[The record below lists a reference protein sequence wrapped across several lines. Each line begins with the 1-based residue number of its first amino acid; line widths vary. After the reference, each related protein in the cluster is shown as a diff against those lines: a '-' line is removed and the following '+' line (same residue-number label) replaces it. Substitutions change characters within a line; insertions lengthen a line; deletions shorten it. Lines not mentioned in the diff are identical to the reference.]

1 MSVWKTLE
9 PSNISYGNYVNKRP
23 VTVSSSS
30 LSRIQ
35 FLSGSN
41 TDLQGAYY
49 NSLRINFYAS
59 SSELND
65 AVPGAVL
72 QAVPL
77 GPNQTASETVSAE
90 LVSENK
96 FDRIQQLGV
105 ENPRAPQHR
114 HKFYKTGSIV
124 NIPTKFKGDFI
135 IPGSF
140 KLTDNSTSK
149 TVVLQDDGS
158 GNLYAASASISQS
171 ALSLSGSDNY
181 IGNIFYELGVVTIT
195 DTGSFS
201 ASIDYT
207 DVTSGQYEVSFLSGQ
222 TIYSNTYR
230 CIVERDEFNVSNNPS
245 LKRLVVDSPDFPG
258 STFIGQSPY
267 MIAAATQSAF
277 TVFANEVGLYNDNYE
292 LLATAKISQPVG
304 IRKDLHTE
312 FVVQLDI

>member
-1 MSVWKTLE
+1 MSVWKTLD

-23 VTVSSSS
+23 VAITSSS

-35 FLSGSN
+35 FLSGSK

-59 SSELND
+59 ASELND
-65 AVPGAVL
+65 AVPGGVL
-72 QAVPL
+72 QAEPL
-77 GPNQTASETVSAE
+77 GPNKSASETVSAT
-90 LVSENK
+90 LISENK
-96 FDRIQQLGV
+96 FDRIPQLGI

-114 HKFYKTGSIV
+114 HKFNKTGSVI
-124 NIPTKFKGDFI
+124 NIPSRFKGDFI
-135 IPGSF
+135 VPGSF

-149 TVVLQDDGS
+149 TVVLQDDTS
-158 GNLYAASASISQS
+158 GNLFAASASISQS

-181 IGNIFYELGVVTIT
+181 VGNIFYELGVVTIT

-207 DVTSGQYEVSFLSGQ
+207 DVSSGQYEISFLSGQ

-245 LKRLVVDSPDFPG
+245 LKRLVVGSPDFPG

-277 TVFANEVGLYNDNYE
+277 TVFATEVGLYNDNYE
-292 LLATAKISQPVG
+292 LLATAKVSQPIG